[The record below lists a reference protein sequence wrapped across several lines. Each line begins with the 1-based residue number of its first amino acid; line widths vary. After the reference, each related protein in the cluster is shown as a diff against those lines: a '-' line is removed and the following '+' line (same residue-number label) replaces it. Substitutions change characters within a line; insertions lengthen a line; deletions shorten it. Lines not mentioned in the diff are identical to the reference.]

1 MTHWRNRHTRAGR
14 TLGFRPPATI
24 VLAASAL
31 MALAPAGFAAATHAS
46 SSPPPAPRRPNII
59 FILAD
64 DLGYGDLGC
73 YGQKKIRTPN
83 LDRLAAEG
91 IRFTSFYAGSTVC
104 MPSRAAFMLG
114 QHTGHLN
121 LRGNVPGGT
130 LRAEDVTVAQILQRA
145 GYRTCLIGKWGLS
158 DEGLPGVPQKKGFDE
173 FVGYLENVHAHDY
186 YPTFLW
192 RYDPPRNGHEGFDGR
207 LTLYEN
213 LGGRKELYVPD
224 LCTRA
229 ALNFIRY
236 SKPEFHNRYRPFFL
250 CLNYTIPH
258 ANNELGARTGN
269 GMEVPSDAPYTHE
282 PWPQPEKNK
291 AAMITRLDGY
301 IGQLL
306 DHLQKLKIDD
316 DTIIL
321 FSSDNGPHKEGGVDP
336 KFFQSSGPFRGH
348 KRDLTEGGIRV
359 PMIVR
364 WPARIRPGQVSDF
377 PWAAWDFLPT
387 VAEIAR
393 AETPPG
399 IDGISVLPL
408 LLGLPQ
414 TNRHEYLYWEFHE
427 RGSKQA
433 VRLGD
438 WKGLRLRPGGPIE
451 LYDLK
456 SDPGETRNLADE
468 HPDIVKRIE
477 EIMATARTDSE
488 RWPLRPPPRPEG
500 EAANPAAPP
509 ANSRP

>member
-1 MTHWRNRHTRAGR
+1 
-14 TLGFRPPATI
+14 
-24 VLAASAL
+24 
-31 MALAPAGFAAATHAS
+31 
-46 SSPPPAPRRPNII
+46 
-59 FILAD
+59 
-64 DLGYGDLGC
+64 
-73 YGQKKIRTPN
+73 
-83 LDRLAAEG
+83 
-91 IRFTSFYAGSTVC
+91 
-104 MPSRAAFMLG
+104 
-114 QHTGHLN
+114 
-121 LRGNVPGGT
+121 
-130 LRAEDVTVAQILQRA
+130 
-145 GYRTCLIGKWGLS
+145 
-158 DEGLPGVPQKKGFDE
+158 
-173 FVGYLENVHAHDY
+173 
-186 YPTFLW
+186 
-192 RYDPPRNGHEGFDGR
+192 
-207 LTLYEN
+207 
-213 LGGRKELYVPD
+213 
-224 LCTRA
+224 
-229 ALNFIRY
+229 
-236 SKPEFHNRYRPFFL
+236 
-250 CLNYTIPH
+250 
-258 ANNELGARTGN
+258 
-269 GMEVPSDAPYTHE
+269 
-282 PWPQPEKNK
+282 
-291 AAMITRLDGY
+291 
-301 IGQLL
+301 
-306 DHLQKLKIDD
+306 
-316 DTIIL
+316 
-321 FSSDNGPHKEGGVDP
+321 
-336 KFFQSSGPFRGH
+336 
-348 KRDLTEGGIRV
+348 
-359 PMIVR
+359 
-364 WPARIRPGQVSDF
+364 VSDF